1 MEDTSGGG
9 LLRAQLLNSVWVQRG
24 DARHEV
30 LATDATTAS
39 GREDPA
45 VTAYALRRPDA
56 HLSVL
61 IFNKDPR
68 KSTSVR
74 LETVDGGDREV
85 VNGLTDVAQ
94 YSGKQY
100 KWDPTNGSDSHGRPS
115 KNDPPLRETREAEEG
130 AVIDLPPYSITV
142 VTMEE

>member
-1 MEDTSGGG
+1 
-9 LLRAQLLNSVWVQRG
+9 
-24 DARHEV
+24 
-30 LATDATTAS
+30 
-39 GREDPA
+39 
-45 VTAYALRRPDA
+45 
-56 HLSVL
+56 VL

-74 LETVDGGDREV
+74 LEIADGGDREV
-85 VNGLTDVAQ
+85 VNGLIDVAQ
-94 YSGKQY
+94 YSGEQY
-100 KWDPTNGSDSHGRPS
+100 KWDPKNGSDSHGRPS